1 MVRGGLLRLRNMLFA
16 AVIGIVMLAPA
27 VLFCSQRVLHMGLPA
42 WLSAEEATYLSGGG
56 SDVNLR
62 AQATLHGFA
71 SGSFQDALTT
81 EIGNFVPAKA
91 SALLGNAA
99 LQRGAIAASDSL
111 FGWGFYP
118 TYYGSRVYY
127 LPEYDALAGLPMRD
141 TEEVRAGLRAFA
153 EGLARFADAHLDKDF
168 HVVIPD
174 SWALSALFPS
184 SRLVNDPLDAEKVED
199 LLRESWGGCSNVFL
213 SIAAYDEPSQFMR
226 DFYHTDG
233 HWNGYGALR
242 AYEGLSQAMPQA
254 RSVWVDGRIEGPIF
268 NGQSARQ
275 GLMLMDY
282 PADEPRFDMS
292 TLRVVSGETGWVTAG
307 DGQMFGEYPLE
318 AEFNFYASWY
328 GGDSNTVI
336 VNEDGQDDVLL
347 ISDSFGWVLAQSFGT
362 VYNCVDLH
370 SKVKGEEA
378 LEERI
383 AQSDADTV
391 VFVGQLSDYMSFVE
405 RCPEYFDSH
414 P

>member
-1 MVRGGLLRLRNMLFA
+1 
-16 AVIGIVMLAPA
+16 
-27 VLFCSQRVLHMGLPA
+27 
-42 WLSAEEATYLSGGG
+42 
-56 SDVNLR
+56 
-62 AQATLHGFA
+62 
-71 SGSFQDALTT
+71 
-81 EIGNFVPAKA
+81 
-91 SALLGNAA
+91 
-99 LQRGAIAASDSL
+99 
-111 FGWGFYP
+111 
-118 TYYGSRVYY
+118 
-127 LPEYDALAGLPMRD
+127 
-141 TEEVRAGLRAFA
+141 
-153 EGLARFADAHLDKDF
+153 
-168 HVVIPD
+168 
-174 SWALSALFPS
+174 
-184 SRLVNDPLDAEKVED
+184 
-199 LLRESWGGCSNVFL
+199 
-213 SIAAYDEPSQFMR
+213 
-226 DFYHTDG
+226 
-233 HWNGYGALR
+233 
-242 AYEGLSQAMPQA
+242 
-254 RSVWVDGRIEGPIF
+254 
-268 NGQSARQ
+268 
-275 GLMLMDY
+275 
-282 PADEPRFDMS
+282 MS

-347 ISDSFGWVLAQSFGT
+347 ISDSFGDAFRWVLAQSFGT